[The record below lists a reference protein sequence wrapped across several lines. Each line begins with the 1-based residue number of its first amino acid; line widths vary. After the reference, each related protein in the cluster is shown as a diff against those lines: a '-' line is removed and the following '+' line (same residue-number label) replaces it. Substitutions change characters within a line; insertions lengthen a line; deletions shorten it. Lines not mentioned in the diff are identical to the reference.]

1 MNFTLP
7 QERLFTR
14 KCRLFLYLVAV
25 GTALVVIAALL
36 PPGMLGH
43 LPIFVVTTLGK
54 YLCYAILALSVDL
67 LWGYLGILTLGHCAF
82 FALGGYV
89 MGMYLALQGAG
100 KGLPEFMSFLNYSEL
115 PWYWYGAHSL
125 GATIILIIAVPGALA
140 WVFGWMTFHSRVSGV
155 YLSIIT
161 QALTYGL
168 MLAFFLNELGLGGNN
183 GLTGFK
189 TIAGFDLNTDG
200 TRLTLFALIAG
211 ALIGSFIVIRYVLVS
226 RLGRLIIAVRD
237 AEARTRFIGYRVE
250 NVKLMVFVL
259 AAMIAGV
266 AGALYVP
273 MAGIINPGEFSPL
286 NSIEIIICVA
296 LGGRGHLYGAVLGA
310 ILVHV
315 AKTWFTQVLPDYWLF
330 VLGGLFVVV
339 TVLMPQGVLGLLPQL
354 KTKLKAPLALGGAA

>member
-226 RLGRLIIAVRD
+226 RLGPIVL
-237 AEARTRFIGYRVE
+237 RTSSSWS
-250 NVKLMVFVL
+250 L
-259 AAMIAGV
+259 
-266 AGALYVP
+266 
-273 MAGIINPGEFSPL
+273 S
-286 NSIEIIICVA
+286 
-296 LGGRGHLYGAVLGA
+296 
-310 ILVHV
+310 
-315 AKTWFTQVLPDYWLF
+315 
-330 VLGGLFVVV
+330 
-339 TVLMPQGVLGLLPQL
+339 
-354 KTKLKAPLALGGAA
+354 